1 MGGLPLIDI
10 IIACLLGVL
19 CGTITGTIPGIHVN
33 TAGAILF
40 AASTFFL
47 EITSVEALCTFL
59 AAMGIAHALIEFVPS
74 IFLGIPDEN
83 TALSILPAH
92 RMVID
97 GRGKEAIR
105 IVALGGFGA
114 ILITIIA
121 LPLFI
126 MILPAIYEYIQP
138 YVWIILVLGSIYMIF
153 RLGHGLKNWFYSTLI
168 FLGSGILGWTMLQ
181 TPISSN
187 LSLMCLF
194 TGLFGISTMLF
205 SLNESSII
213 PIQDPNIN
221 FRLSTPILKG
231 MLAGGLTGVILGFLP
246 GFGPAQGSIIAQELT
261 GAGHEENTE
270 SFLTAMS
277 GVNSSDTLFSLVA
290 FYLIGNPRSGIA
302 VYITQFLQEFSIYH
316 LLFFVFVS
324 LTSVSISMII
334 CIKLGD
340 IFSDFIQK
348 INYKRLTKIII
359 IFMAIL
365 LLVFSV
371 IENAPLY
378 YILLALMTSIS
389 LGLVPHYLGVSK
401 SHLMGVL
408 IVPAI
413 IVYCAMFL

>member
-1 MGGLPLIDI
+1 MIDL
-10 IIACLLGVL
+10 IIACLMGVL
-19 CGTITGTIPGIHVN
+19 CGVITGLVPGIHVN
-33 TAGAILF
+33 TAGAIIF
-40 AASTFFL
+40 ATSTFLL
-47 EITSVEALCTFL
+47 EITTVEVLCTFL
-59 AAMGIAHALIEFVPS
+59 AAMGIAHAIIEFVPS

-83 TALSILPAH
+83 TALSILPGH

-105 IVALGGFGA
+105 IVALGSFGA
-114 ILITIIA
+114 ILITILL

-126 MILPAIYEYIQP
+126 MILPVIYGTIQP
-138 YVWIILVLGSIYMIF
+138 YIWIILVIGSIYMIF
-153 RLGHGLKNWFYSTLI
+153 RLGYDIKTWIYSTII
-168 FLGSGILGWTMLQ
+168 FLASGLMGWTMLQ

-187 LSLMCLF
+187 LTLMCLF

-213 PIQDPNIN
+213 PIQNPELN
-221 FRLSTPILKG
+221 FNLSMPILKG

-261 GAGHEENTE
+261 GSGHEEATE

-290 FYLIGNPRSGIA
+290 FYLIGNARSGIA
-302 VYITQFLQEFSIYH
+302 VYITHFIQEFNLYH
-316 LLFFVFVS
+316 LLFFVCVS
-324 LTSVSISMII
+324 LTAVSISMIL

-340 IFSDFIQK
+340 MFSNFIQMV
-348 INYKRLTKIII
+348 NYEKLTKIII
-359 IFMAIL
+359 LFMIIL
-365 LLVFSV
+365 LLIFTI
-371 IENAPLY
+371 IENAPIY
-378 YILLALMTSIS
+378 YIIISLITSIA
-389 LGLVPHYLGVSK
+389 LGLIPHYTKVSK

-413 IVYCAMFL
+413 VIYYGMF

>member
-1 MGGLPLIDI
+1 MIDI

-19 CGTITGTIPGIHVN
+19 CGVITGMIPGIHVN

-40 AASTFFL
+40 ATSSLFL
-47 EITSVEALCTFL
+47 KITTVETLCTFL
-59 AAMGIAHALIEFVPS
+59 AAMGIAHSLIEFVPS

-114 ILITIIA
+114 ILITILL

-126 MILPAIYEYIQP
+126 MILPAIYKFIQP
-138 YVWIILVLGSIYMIF
+138 YVWIILVVGSIYMIF
-153 RLGHGLKNWFYSTLI
+153 RLGHGFKNWFYSTLI
-168 FLGSGILGWTMLQ
+168 FLESGILGWTMLQ
-181 TPISSN
+181 TPMSSN

-194 TGLFGISTMLF
+194 TGLFGISTMIF

-213 PIQDPNIN
+213 PIQDSRIN
-221 FRLSTPILKG
+221 FKLTSPILKG

-261 GAGHEENTE
+261 GAGYEDNTE

-324 LTSVSISMII
+324 LTSVSISMIL

-348 INYKRLTKIII
+348 INYKKLTKIII
-359 IFMAIL
+359 IFMLVL
-365 LLVFSV
+365 LLIFSI
-371 IENAPLY
+371 IENAPIFY
-378 YILLALMTSIS
+378 MILALITSVA
-389 LGLVPHYLGVSK
+389 LGLIPHYLGVSK

-413 IVYCAMFL
+413 VIYCGMFL

>member
-1 MGGLPLIDI
+1 MIDL

-19 CGTITGTIPGIHVN
+19 CGVITGLVPGIHVN
-33 TAGAILF
+33 TAGAIIF

-47 EITSVEALCTFL
+47 KITTVEVLCTFL
-59 AAMGIAHALIEFVPS
+59 AAIGIAHALIEFVPS

-105 IVALGGFGA
+105 IVAIGGFGA
-114 ILITIIA
+114 ILITILL
-121 LPLFI
+121 LPLFM
-126 MILPAIYEYIQP
+126 MILPAIYETIQP
-138 YVWIILVLGSIYMIF
+138 YIWIVLVIGSIYMIF
-153 RLGHGLKNWFYSTLI
+153 RLGHNIKNWIYSTLL
-168 FLGSGILGWTMLQ
+168 FLASGILGWTMLQ

-187 LSLMCLF
+187 LTLMCLF

-205 SLNESSII
+205 SLNESSLI
-213 PIQDPNIN
+213 PIQNPNIN
-221 FRLSTPILKG
+221 FNLTTPILRG
-231 MLAGGLTGVILGFLP
+231 MIAGGLTGVILGFLP

-261 GAGHEENTE
+261 GNGDNEENTE

-290 FYLIGNPRSGIA
+290 FYLIGNARSGIA
-302 VYITQFLQEFSIYH
+302 VYITNFIQEFNLYH
-316 LLFFVFVS
+316 ILFFVCVS
-324 LTSVSISMII
+324 LVSVSISMIL
-334 CIKLGD
+334 CINLGD

-348 INYKRLTKIII
+348 INYEKLTKVII
-359 IFMAIL
+359 IFMFIIL
-365 LLVFSV
+365 LIFCI
-371 IENAPLY
+371 IENAPIY
-378 YILLALMTSIS
+378 YILLALITSIS
-389 LGLVPHYLGVSK
+389 LGLIPHYAGISK

-413 IVYCAMFL
+413 VIYYGMF